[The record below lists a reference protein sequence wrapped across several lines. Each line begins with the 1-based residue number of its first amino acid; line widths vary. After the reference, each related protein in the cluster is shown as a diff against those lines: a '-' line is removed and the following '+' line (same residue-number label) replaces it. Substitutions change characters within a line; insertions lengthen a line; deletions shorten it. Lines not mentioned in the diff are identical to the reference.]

1 MQINIGKSFLIETEI
16 IEFEKKNIMEDKIKM
31 RIIDRFSA

>member
-1 MQINIGKSFLIETEI
+1 LTVPATMVS
-16 IEFEKKNIMEDKIKM
+16 EFEKKNIMEDKIKM

>member
-1 MQINIGKSFLIETEI
+1 MQINIGKPFLIETEI
-16 IEFEKKNIMEDKIKM
+16 IEFEKKNIMEDRLKM